1 MRILML
7 NYEFPPVGGGG
18 ATINYYLAREMVRLG
33 HNVTVFTSATAGLP
47 LHETVDGID
56 VRRVRILRRRLD
68 YASVHEMLQ
77 YVILGTPHAIRLAR
91 AKPRWD
97 VVQTFF
103 AVPSGLVGCWAA
115 RACGAPQV
123 VSLWGGDLPGHEKRF
138 GLLHRLMHPIV
149 GRVLRKV
156 PARVVNSQGLCDR
169 AVSIF
174 PKLDFAV
181 IPNGIDRDL
190 FHPPDQP
197 HDGVPTVL
205 FVSRLIERK
214 GLHLLLSALGTLLQ
228 EGVEFRVL
236 VIGDG
241 PMREKLE
248 QQTAALGLTDR
259 TTFLG
264 LIDHGR
270 LPELYRQGDIFCLPS
285 ASEGMASVVLEALAT
300 GLPIVT
306 TDVPGTS
313 ELVTDGYNGFVAPIG
328 DADALVAPLRRLL
341 TDREFRREQGL
352 RSRERSADF
361 SWTVMAERYLALYAS
376 LIDGARAKGSNDSA
390 V

>member
-18 ATINYYLAREMVRLG
+18 ATINYHLACEMVRLG
-33 HNVTVFTSATAGLP
+33 HEITVLTSGPGDLP

-56 VRRVRILRRRLD
+56 IRRVRIFRRRLD

-77 YVILGTPHAIRLAR
+77 YVMLGTPHAIRLAR

-97 VVQTFF
+97 IIQTFF

-115 RACGAPQV
+115 RASGAPQV

-138 GLLHRLMHPIV
+138 GLLHRILRPVV

-156 PARVVNSQGLCDR
+156 PARVVNSQGLRDR
-169 AVSIF
+169 AVQMF
-174 PKLDFAV
+174 PRLDFAV

-190 FHPPDQP
+190 FHPPEQP

-214 GLHLLLSALGTLLQ
+214 GLHLLLRALGALLQ
-228 EGVEFRVL
+228 EGIEFRVL

-248 QQTAALGLTDR
+248 EQTLELGLSDR

-264 LIDHGR
+264 LIDHLK
-270 LPELYRQGDIFCLPS
+270 LPEFYRQGDIFCLPS

-313 ELVTDGYNGFVAPIG
+313 ELVSDGHNGFVAPVG

-341 TDREFRREQGL
+341 TDHEFRREQGR